1 MPLYGVAQAGGNQ
14 TSPGLNLTDVS
25 PGDTFILFN
34 AETLTA
40 PQASVAFNR
49 GFGPGMSDQGTTFQ
63 IKFAATPVTGTLAIQ
78 GSNVDIDGS
87 YETLYTSTNVQYDSY
102 TDTGRWRFYR
112 AKLLTQSAGG
122 AVTVIAQR

>member
-1 MPLYGVAQAGGNQ
+1 MPVYGVPQSGGVLACI
-14 TSPGLNLTDVS
+14 SPGESIT
-25 PGDTFILFN
+25 LFN

-49 GFGPGMSDQGTTFQ
+49 GNSPSLSDQGTTFQ
-63 IKFAATPVTGTLAIQ
+63 ILFATAPTSTLAIQ
-78 GSNVDIDGS
+78 GSNVDVDAA
-87 YETLYTSTNVQYDSY
+87 YVTLFTSTSKQQDSY
-102 TDTGRWRFYR
+102 TDTQRFAFYR